1 MYFVIFPRKVGDS
14 MADMNREFSERHI
27 EAVREALR
35 RGSRVE
41 VAVSKDGIRVY
52 EMKMTR
58 IDNKQK

>member
-1 MYFVIFPRKVGDS
+1 
-14 MADMNREFSERHI
+14 MADMNSEFSERHI